1 MTVATLKTVTPM
13 VELAQLLIYGVV
25 LGSIIAL
32 GAIGVSLTFGVLR
45 FANFAHGDYM
55 TVGAYLVLPF
65 YAVLQLPMFA
75 AVLIAIAG
83 TALMAVTI
91 DRLLFERL
99 RQAGPLVL
107 LISSFGVGLMLRSV
121 VQMVWGPRTLVYE
134 SGIDLPLRLGA
145 LRIKPDH
152 LTIIGGALLL
162 VLTVHLL
169 LTRTRIGKAM
179 RAMSDSPEL
188 ARVSGINT
196 AQVILFT
203 WVAGAALAATAGFFL
218 ALDTTLLPG
227 MGWFFLLPVFAAAI
241 LGGIGRPYGAI
252 IGGYVIGITAEF
264 STLFISAA
272 YKPAVAFAIM
282 VAILILRPTGILRGN

>member
-1 MTVATLKTVTPM
+1 M

-65 YAVLQLPMFA
+65 YAGLQLPMFA

-99 RQAGPLVL
+99 RRAGPLVL

-134 SGIDLPLRLGA
+134 SGIDLPLLFGP

-152 LTIIGGALLL
+152 ITIIIGTALL
-162 VLTVHLL
+162 VLAVHLL
-169 LTRTRIGKAM
+169 LTRTRMGKAM

-188 ARVSGINT
+188 ARASGINT

-218 ALDTTLLPG
+218 ALDTTLRPG
-227 MGWFFLLPVFAAAI
+227 MGWFILLPVFAAAI

-252 IGGYVIGITAEF
+252 AGGYVIGITAEF
-264 STLFISAA
+264 STLFISAT

-282 VAILILRPTGILRGN
+282 VAILILRPTGILRGK

>member
-1 MTVATLKTVTPM
+1 M

-65 YAVLQLPMFA
+65 YAVLQLPMLI
-75 AVLIAIAG
+75 AVLAAIAG
-83 TALMAVTI
+83 TALVAVTI
-91 DRLLFERL
+91 DRVLFERL
-99 RQAGPLVL
+99 RRAGPLVL

-152 LTIIGGALLL
+152 LIIIGGALLL

-179 RAMSDSPEL
+179 RAMSDSPDL

-218 ALDTTLLPG
+218 ALDTTLRPG
-227 MGWFFLLPVFAAAI
+227 MGWFILLPVFAAAI

-252 IGGYVIGITAEF
+252 IGGYIIGIASEF
-264 STLFISAA
+264 STLFISAT

>member
-1 MTVATLKTVTPM
+1 M

-65 YAVLQLPMFA
+65 YAGLQLPVAA
-75 AVLIAIAG
+75 AVTLAIAG
-83 TALMAVTI
+83 TALMAVLI
-91 DRLLFERL
+91 DRLLFERM
-99 RQAGPLVL
+99 RNAGPLVL
-107 LISSFGVGLMLRSV
+107 LVSSFGVGLMLRSA
-121 VQMVWGPRTLVYE
+121 VQMAWGPRTLVYE
-134 SGIDLPLRLGA
+134 SGIQLPLLFGP

-152 LTIIGGALLL
+152 ITIIIGAVLL
-162 VLTVHLL
+162 VLAVHLL
-169 LTRTRIGKAM
+169 LTRTRMGKAM
-179 RAMSDSPEL
+179 RAMSASPEL
-188 ARVSGINT
+188 ARVRGINT
-196 AQVILFT
+196 AHVIPLPR
-203 WVAGAALAATAGFFL
+203 VARAALAATAGFFL
-218 ALDTTLLPG
+218 ALDTNLRADL
-227 MGWFFLLPVFAAAI
+227 GWHFLLPVFAAAI

-252 IGGYVIGITAEF
+252 AGGYVIGIAQEF
-264 STLFISAA
+264 STLVISAT

>member
-1 MTVATLKTVTPM
+1 M

-65 YAVLQLPMFA
+65 YAVLQLPMLI
-75 AVLIAIAG
+75 AVLAAIAG
-83 TALMAVTI
+83 TALVAVTI
-91 DRLLFERL
+91 DRVLFERL
-99 RQAGPLVL
+99 RRAGPLVL

-152 LTIIGGALLL
+152 LIIIGGALLL
-162 VLTVHLL
+162 VLAVHLL

-179 RAMSDSPEL
+179 RAMSDSPDL

-218 ALDTTLLPG
+218 ALDTTLRPG
-227 MGWFFLLPVFAAAI
+227 MGWFILLPVFAAAI

-252 IGGYVIGITAEF
+252 IGGYIIGIASEF
-264 STLFISAA
+264 STLFISAT